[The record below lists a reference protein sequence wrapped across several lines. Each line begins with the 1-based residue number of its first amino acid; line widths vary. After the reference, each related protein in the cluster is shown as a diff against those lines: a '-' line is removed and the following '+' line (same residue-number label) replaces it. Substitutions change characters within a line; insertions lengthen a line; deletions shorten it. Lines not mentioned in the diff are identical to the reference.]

1 MALGQRRTRYSPLG
15 GAAVKQRA
23 CGLALTLAVSIGLY
37 GCQSSSIGGATGA
50 VVGTI
55 SGAATAN
62 PVAGYAIGVTVQ
74 AAVDATVKYVMRDWK
89 NDQQNV
95 MANAAGE
102 LPIGQVRHWQIRHAL
117 PVGSE
122 HGGIQVV
129 RDIDT
134 PLTHC
139 REVLFTVEQ
148 DDAPAPA
155 YTSLICRQPSGQ
167 WKWAAAEPSV
177 ARWGGLQ

>member
-1 MALGQRRTRYSPLG
+1 MTRRLG
-15 GAAVKQRA
+15 V
-23 CGLALTLAVSIGLY
+23 LALAASVVLG

-50 VVGTI
+50 VVGTL

-74 AAVDATVKYVMRDWK
+74 AAVDATVKYVLREWK

-102 LPIGQVRHWQIRHAL
+102 LPIGQVRQWQIRHAL
-117 PVGSE
+117 PVGNES
-122 HGGIQVV
+122 GGIQVV

-134 PLTHC
+134 PLTRC
-139 REVLFTVEQ
+139 REVLFTVNQEE
-148 DDAPAPA
+148 APAPA
-155 YTSLICRQPSGQ
+155 YSSMICRQGDGQ

-177 ARWGGLQ
+177 ARWNGLQ

>member
-1 MALGQRRTRYSPLG
+1 MRRTC
-15 GAAVKQRA
+15 V
-23 CGLALTLAVSIGLY
+23 LALAACLGLSA
-37 GCQSSSIGGATGA
+37 CQSSSIGGATGA
-50 VVGTI
+50 VVGTL

-74 AAVDATVKYVMRDWK
+74 AAVDATVKYVLREWK

-102 LPIGQVRHWQIRHAL
+102 LPIGQVRQWQIRHSL
-117 PVGSE
+117 PVGNE
-122 HGGIQVV
+122 RGGIQVV

-134 PLTHC
+134 PLTRC
-139 REVLFTVEQ
+139 REVLFTVDQEEG
-148 DDAPAPA
+148 PAPA
-155 YTSLICRQPSGQ
+155 YASMICRQQNGQ

-177 ARWGGLQ
+177 ARWDGLQ

>member
-1 MALGQRRTRYSPLG
+1 MMR
-15 GAAVKQRA
+15 RA
-23 CGLALTLAVSIGLY
+23 CLLALAASIGLA

-74 AAVDATVKYVMRDWK
+74 AAVDATVKYVLREWK

-102 LPIGQVRHWQIRHAL
+102 LPIGQVRQWQIRHAL

-122 HGGIQVV
+122 QGGIQVV

-134 PLTHC
+134 PLTRC

-148 DDAPAPA
+148 DDTPAPA
-155 YTSLICRQPSGQ
+155 YTSIICRQPGGQ

-177 ARWGGLQ
+177 ARWNGLQ

>member
-1 MALGQRRTRYSPLG
+1 MALGQRRAGHGALG
-15 GAAVKQRA
+15 VVAVMRRA
-23 CGLALTLAVSIGLY
+23 GLLALAACLGLS
-37 GCQSSSIGGATGA
+37 GCQSSSIGGAAGA
-50 VVGTI
+50 VVGTA

-62 PVAGYAIGVTVQ
+62 PVVGYAIGVTVQ
-74 AAVDATVKYVMRDWK
+74 AAVDATVKYVLREWK

-102 LPIGQVRHWQIRHAL
+102 LPIGQVRQWQIRHTL
-117 PVGSE
+117 PVGNE
-122 HGGIQVV
+122 RGGIQVV

-134 PLTHC
+134 ALTRC

-155 YTSLICRQPSGQ
+155 YTSMICRQQSGQ
-167 WKWAAAEPSV
+167 WKWAAAEPAV
-177 ARWGGLQ
+177 ARWNGLQ

>member
-1 MALGQRRTRYSPLG
+1 M
-15 GAAVKQRA
+15 
-23 CGLALTLAVSIGLY
+23 LALAASAVLS

-50 VVGTI
+50 VVGTV

-74 AAVDATVKYVMRDWK
+74 AAVDATVKYVLREWK

-102 LPIGQVRHWQIRHAL
+102 LSIGQIRHWQIRHTL
-117 PVGSE
+117 PVGNES
-122 HGGIQVV
+122 GGIQVV

-134 PLTHC
+134 PLARC

-148 DDAPAPA
+148 EDAPAPA
-155 YTSLICRQPSGQ
+155 YTSQICRQPGGQ
-167 WKWAAAEPSV
+167 WKWAAAEPAV
-177 ARWGGLQ
+177 ARWNGLQ